1 MTVAVYLDGEAIGTL
16 TKGPQ
21 EEFWYL
27 DEDLTGWWIPP
38 QFRGATHAEQ
48 TLEEA
53 LKTIEK
59 AIERKKKIV
68 NPGSR
73 LYVNQ

>member
-1 MTVAVYLDGEAIGTL
+1 MLTYEVTVAVYLDGEAIGTL

-27 DEDLTGWWIPP
+27 DEDLTRLVDTPP
-38 QFRGATHAEQ
+38 ISGATHAEQ

-59 AIERKKKIV
+59 AIERKKK
-68 NPGSR
+68 
-73 LYVNQ
+73 